1 MDSGIWVYVMAI
13 TLLTMTPG
21 VDTMLVIRN
30 TTRGGVRDGIASSVG
45 ICSGLFLHATISA
58 VGISMLLL
66 KCAWAF
72 RALKLVG
79 ALYLIWLGIVS
90 FNAALKA
97 GKLASA
103 GIGDETAGTFSL
115 KHSLWEGFL
124 CNSLNPKAALFYM
137 AFLPQ
142 FIDPGHSALAQSLFL
157 AGLHFAIAM
166 VWLTLVAILVDKA
179 RIVLSTV
186 RVRRIFDVVTGS
198 IMVFFGITLGLEE

>member
-1 MDSGIWVYVMAI
+1 MDSGMWVYVTAI

-30 TTRGGVRDGIASSVG
+30 TSRGGVRDGIASSVG

-66 KCAWAF
+66 RCAWAF
-72 RALKLVG
+72 RALKLAG
-79 ALYLIWLGIVS
+79 AFYLIWLGIAS
-90 FNAALKA
+90 FKAAL
-97 GKLASA
+97 
-103 GIGDETAGTFSL
+103 TAGEHAGAGNEAAGTSSL

-142 FIDPGHSALAQSLFL
+142 FIDPAHSALAQSLFL
-157 AGLHFAIAM
+157 AGLHFAIAI
-166 VWLTLVAILVDKA
+166 VWLSLVSILVDKA
-179 RIVLSTV
+179 KVVFSTV
-186 RVRRIFDVVTGS
+186 RLRRTFDVVTGS

>member
-1 MDSGIWVYVMAI
+1 MDSGMWVYVMAI
-13 TLLTMTPG
+13 ALLTMTPG

-30 TTRGGVRDGIASSVG
+30 TSRGGVRDGIASSVG

-79 ALYLIWLGIVS
+79 ALYLIWLGLVS

-97 GKLASA
+97 GKLDK
-103 GIGDETAGTFSL
+103 IGNETAGTFSL

-142 FIDPGHSALAQSLFL
+142 FIDPEHSALAQSLFL

-179 RIVLSTV
+179 KVILSTV

>member
-1 MDSGIWVYVMAI
+1 MDSGMWVYVTAI

-30 TTRGGVRDGIASSVG
+30 TSRGGVRDGIASSVG

-66 KCAWAF
+66 RCAWAF
-72 RALKLVG
+72 RALKLAG

-90 FNAALKA
+90 FKAALKA
-97 GKLASA
+97 GELAGA
-103 GIGDETAGTFSL
+103 GNEAAGTFSL

-142 FIDPGHSALAQSLFL
+142 FIDPAHSALAQSLFL
-157 AGLHFAIAM
+157 AGLHFAIAI
-166 VWLTLVAILVDKA
+166 VWLSLVSILVDKA
-179 RIVLSTV
+179 KVVFSTV
-186 RVRRIFDVVTGS
+186 RLRRSFDVVTGS

>member
-1 MDSGIWVYVMAI
+1 MDSGMWVYVTAI

-30 TTRGGVRDGIASSVG
+30 TSRGGVRDGIASSVG

-58 VGISMLLL
+58 VGISLLL
-66 KCAWAF
+66 VQCAWAF
-72 RALKLVG
+72 RALKLAG
-79 ALYLIWLGIVS
+79 ALYLIWLGLAS
-90 FNAALKA
+90 FKAALNA
-97 GKLASA
+97 GKLAR
-103 GIGDETAGTFSL
+103 IGNETARVFSL
-115 KHSLWEGFL
+115 RHSLGEGFL
-124 CNSLNPKAALFYM
+124 CNSLNPKAAVFYM

-166 VWLTLVAILVDKA
+166 VWLTLVAVLVDKA
-179 RIVLSTV
+179 RIAFATV
-186 RVRRIFDVVTGS
+186 RLRRALDVVTGS